1 MAEPQTPP
9 AQPATHRP
17 DDASS
22 ATANNEPKMQ
32 PIHEIMER
40 LQRGLSDIRDVDK
53 GLAQTVDNLLQQGA
67 DPLRVNQRSFQHE
80 VAYALQDVE
89 RSRVGTISMSPE
101 ARAEATMLAGSAAGL
116 ENDRMLALMR
126 ATPGIDD
133 RVVVRDIRRTAAEIG
148 QQADQSTA
156 PIRSQIDVLENRVRL
171 AQRPAEA
178 GPEPAAQ
185 SAGPRSA
192 TPSET
197 RPQDRQTPGE
207 RADDSAREQAQQA
220 RAGGRQQLFRPGAL
234 DVVLR
239 GMRPGD
245 QGNGAPWD
253 PNPTPLG
260 PRLSAFQEKMVA
272 GRDEIAIRD
281 VEKSG
286 RAALDALKGFRTGE
300 GAIVMNRIQQAAR
313 SEPGGMAGVLAEMRE
328 GGRFSDLRQQFNNAL
343 ADEKGVTQAYD
354 KAANAL
360 ARYGQDRVGIEQ
372 VIARRPDA
380 ANLSARFEQ
389 MDAQIGEAAA
399 GTPSRRDGKN
409 MVEDLARQ
417 AAELIQ
423 RAVDTVKS
431 VFNRSPSAET
441 GSRAAPS
448 PSMGP

>member
-1 MAEPQTPP
+1 
-9 AQPATHRP
+9 
-17 DDASS
+17 
-22 ATANNEPKMQ
+22 
-32 PIHEIMER
+32 
-40 LQRGLSDIRDVDK
+40 
-53 GLAQTVDNLLQQGA
+53 
-67 DPLRVNQRSFQHE
+67 
-80 VAYALQDVE
+80 
-89 RSRVGTISMSPE
+89 
-101 ARAEATMLAGSAAGL
+101 
-116 ENDRMLALMR
+116 
-126 ATPGIDD
+126 
-133 RVVVRDIRRTAAEIG
+133 
-148 QQADQSTA
+148 
-156 PIRSQIDVLENRVRL
+156 LENRVRL
-171 AQRPAEA
+171 AQRQAEA
-178 GPEPAAQ
+178 EPEPAGQ
-185 SAGPRSA
+185 SAGPPSA
-192 TPSET
+192 APPEPP
-197 RPQDRQTPGE
+197 PQSRQTPGE
-207 RADDSAREQAQQA
+207 RPDDSAREQAQQA

-234 DVVLR
+234 DVILR

-272 GRDEIAIRD
+272 GRDEIAIRN
-281 VEKSG
+281 VEKTG
-286 RAALDALKGFRTGE
+286 RAALDALVGFRTGE
-300 GAIVMNRIQQAAR
+300 GAVVMNRIQQAAR
-313 SEPGGMAGVLAEMRE
+313 SEAGGMAGVLAEMRE

-354 KAANAL
+354 KAASAL

-380 ANLSARFEQ
+380 ANLSAKFEQ

-423 RAVDTVKS
+423 RAVDAVKS
-431 VFNRSPSAET
+431 VFNLSPSAEA

>member
-1 MAEPQTPP
+1 
-9 AQPATHRP
+9 
-17 DDASS
+17 
-22 ATANNEPKMQ
+22 
-32 PIHEIMER
+32 
-40 LQRGLSDIRDVDK
+40 
-53 GLAQTVDNLLQQGA
+53 
-67 DPLRVNQRSFQHE
+67 
-80 VAYALQDVE
+80 
-89 RSRVGTISMSPE
+89 
-101 ARAEATMLAGSAAGL
+101 
-116 ENDRMLALMR
+116 MLALMR
-126 ATPGIDD
+126 ATPGIED
-133 RVVVRDIRRTAAEIG
+133 RAVIRDIRRAAAEIG

-178 GPEPAAQ
+178 GPESATQ

-192 TPSET
+192 APPEPP
-197 RPQDRQTPGE
+197 PQGRQTPGE

-220 RAGGRQQLFRPGAL
+220 RVGGRQQLFRPGAL

-245 QGNGAPWD
+245 QGSGAPWD
-253 PNPTPLG
+253 PSPTPLG
-260 PRLSAFQEKMVA
+260 PRLSAFQEKMMA

-286 RAALDALKGFRTGE
+286 RAALDALEGFRTGE
-300 GAIVMNRIQQAAR
+300 GAVVMNRIQQAAR

-354 KAANAL
+354 KAASAL

-380 ANLSARFEQ
+380 ANLSAKFEQ

-431 VFNRSPSAET
+431 VFNRSPSAEA

>member
-9 AQPATHRP
+9 AQPATP
-17 DDASS
+17 KSDDVSS
-22 ATANNEPKMQ
+22 TAENNEPKKQ

-40 LQRGLSDIRDVDK
+40 LQRGLSDIKDVDQ
-53 GLAQTVDNLLQQGA
+53 GLAQTVDNLLRQGA
-67 DPLRVNQRSFQHE
+67 DRLRVNQRSFQHE

-101 ARAEATMLAGSAAGL
+101 ARAEATRLAGSATGL

-133 RVVVRDIRRTAAEIG
+133 RAVIRDIRRAATEIG

-178 GPEPAAQ
+178 GPEPASQ
-185 SAGPRSA
+185 SAGSRSA
-192 TPSET
+192 ASAEPP
-197 RPQDRQTPGE
+197 PQARQTPDE

-220 RAGGRQQLFRPGAL
+220 RAGGRQRLFRPGAL

-281 VEKSG
+281 IEKSG
-286 RAALDALKGFRTGE
+286 RAALDALEGFRTGE
-300 GAIVMNRIQQAAR
+300 GAVVMNRIQQAAR

-328 GGRFSDLRQQFNNAL
+328 GGRFRDLRQQFNNAL

-360 ARYGQDRVGIEQ
+360 ARYGRDRVGIEQ

-380 ANLSARFEQ
+380 ANLSAKFEQ

-431 VFNRSPSAET
+431 VFNRSPSAEA

>member
-1 MAEPQTPP
+1 
-9 AQPATHRP
+9 
-17 DDASS
+17 
-22 ATANNEPKMQ
+22 
-32 PIHEIMER
+32 
-40 LQRGLSDIRDVDK
+40 
-53 GLAQTVDNLLQQGA
+53 
-67 DPLRVNQRSFQHE
+67 
-80 VAYALQDVE
+80 
-89 RSRVGTISMSPE
+89 
-101 ARAEATMLAGSAAGL
+101 
-116 ENDRMLALMR
+116 
-126 ATPGIDD
+126 
-133 RVVVRDIRRTAAEIG
+133 
-148 QQADQSTA
+148 
-156 PIRSQIDVLENRVRL
+156 
-171 AQRPAEA
+171 
-178 GPEPAAQ
+178 
-185 SAGPRSA
+185 
-192 TPSET
+192 
-197 RPQDRQTPGE
+197 
-207 RADDSAREQAQQA
+207 
-220 RAGGRQQLFRPGAL
+220 
-234 DVVLR
+234 
-239 GMRPGD
+239 MRPGD

-286 RAALDALKGFRTGE
+286 RAALDALEGFRTGE
-300 GAIVMNRIQQAAR
+300 GAVVMNRIQQAAR

-354 KAANAL
+354 KAASAL

-380 ANLSARFEQ
+380 ANLSAKFEQ

-431 VFNRSPSAET
+431 VFNRSPSAEA

>member
-9 AQPATHRP
+9 AQPATPKP

-22 ATANNEPKMQ
+22 AAENNEPKKQ

-53 GLAQTVDNLLQQGA
+53 GLAQTVDNLLRQGA

-101 ARAEATMLAGSAAGL
+101 ARAEATRLAGSAAGL

-126 ATPGIDD
+126 ATPGIED
-133 RVVVRDIRRTAAEIG
+133 RAVVRDIRRAAAEIG

-192 TPSET
+192 APSEPP
-197 RPQDRQTPGE
+197 PQGRQTPGE

-260 PRLSAFQEKMVA
+260 PPAQRLSGENG
-272 GRDEIAIRD
+272 GRPRRDRHPRRREIRP
-281 VEKSG
+281 
-286 RAALDALKGFRTGE
+286 R
-300 GAIVMNRIQQAAR
+300 R
-313 SEPGGMAGVLAEMRE
+313 SRRPGGLPR
-328 GGRFSDLRQQFNNAL
+328 R
-343 ADEKGVTQAYD
+343 
-354 KAANAL
+354 
-360 ARYGQDRVGIEQ
+360 ARV
-372 VIARRPDA
+372 
-380 ANLSARFEQ
+380 
-389 MDAQIGEAAA
+389 
-399 GTPSRRDGKN
+399 PS
-409 MVEDLARQ
+409 
-417 AAELIQ
+417 
-423 RAVDTVKS
+423 
-431 VFNRSPSAET
+431 
-441 GSRAAPS
+441 
-448 PSMGP
+448 

>member
-9 AQPATHRP
+9 AQPATPRP

-22 ATANNEPKMQ
+22 ATANTEPKTQ

-101 ARAEATMLAGSAAGL
+101 ARTEATRLAGSAAGL

-126 ATPGIDD
+126 ATPGIED
-133 RVVVRDIRRTAAEIG
+133 RAVIRDIRRAATEIG
-148 QQADQSTA
+148 RQADQSTA

-286 RAALDALKGFRTGE
+286 RAALDALEGFRTGE
-300 GAIVMNRIQQAAR
+300 GAVVMNRIQQAAR
-313 SEPGGMAGVLAEMRE
+313 SEPGGMAGVLAEMRD

-354 KAANAL
+354 KAASAL

-431 VFNRSPSAET
+431 VFNRSPSAEA

>member
-9 AQPATHRP
+9 AQPATPKH

-22 ATANNEPKMQ
+22 AAANIEPKMQ

-40 LQRGLSDIRDVDK
+40 LQRGLSDIRDVDQ
-53 GLAQTVDNLLQQGA
+53 GLAQTVDNLLRQGA

-101 ARAEATMLAGSAAGL
+101 ARAEATRLAGSAAGL

-126 ATPGIDD
+126 STPGIED
-133 RVVVRDIRRTAAEIG
+133 RAVIRDIRRTAAEIG

-171 AQRPAEA
+171 AQRTAEA
-178 GPEPAAQ
+178 GPEPAVQ
-185 SAGPRSA
+185 SAGTRSA
-192 TPSET
+192 APSEPP
-197 RPQDRQTPGE
+197 PQGRQAPGE

-220 RAGGRQQLFRPGAL
+220 RTGGQQQLFRPGAL

-253 PNPTPLG
+253 PKPTPLG
-260 PRLSAFQEKMVA
+260 QRLSAFQEKMLA

-286 RAALDALKGFRTGE
+286 RVALDALEGFRTGE
-300 GAIVMNRIQQAAR
+300 GAVVMNRIQQAAR
-313 SEPGGMAGVLAEMRE
+313 SEPGGMAGVLVEMRD

-354 KAANAL
+354 KAASAL

-380 ANLSARFEQ
+380 ANLSAKFEQ

-399 GTPSRRDGKN
+399 GTPSRRDGKS
-409 MVEDLARQ
+409 MVEDLAKQ

-423 RAVDTVKS
+423 RAVDAVKS
-431 VFNRSPSAET
+431 VFNHPPSAEA

>member
-9 AQPATHRP
+9 AQPATPKP

-22 ATANNEPKMQ
+22 AAANNEPKMQ

-53 GLAQTVDNLLQQGA
+53 GLAQTVDNLLRQGA

-101 ARAEATMLAGSAAGL
+101 ARTEATRLAGSAAGL

-126 ATPGIDD
+126 ATPGIED
-133 RVVVRDIRRTAAEIG
+133 RAVIRDIRRAAAEIG
-148 QQADQSTA
+148 RQADQSTA

-192 TPSET
+192 APSEPP
-197 RPQDRQTPGE
+197 PQGRQTPGE

-286 RAALDALKGFRTGE
+286 RAALDALEGFRTGE
-300 GAIVMNRIQQAAR
+300 GAVVMNRIQQAR
-313 SEPGGMAGVLAEMRE
+313 PIRT
-328 GGRFSDLRQQFNNAL
+328 GRH
-343 ADEKGVTQAYD
+343 G
-354 KAANAL
+354 
-360 ARYGQDRVGIEQ
+360 
-372 VIARRPDA
+372 RRPRG
-380 ANLSARFEQ
+380 NARGRPLQ
-389 MDAQIGEAAA
+389 RPPPAVQ
-399 GTPSRRDGKN
+399 
-409 MVEDLARQ
+409 
-417 AAELIQ
+417 Q
-423 RAVDTVKS
+423 RA
-431 VFNRSPSAET
+431 
-441 GSRAAPS
+441 G
-448 PSMGP
+448 G

>member
-9 AQPATHRP
+9 AQPATPKP

-22 ATANNEPKMQ
+22 AAANNEPKMQ
-32 PIHEIMER
+32 SIHEIMER
-40 LQRGLSDIRDVDK
+40 LQRGLSDISDVDK
-53 GLAQTVDNLLQQGA
+53 GLAQAVDNLLRQGA

-89 RSRVGTISMSPE
+89 RSRVGMISMSPE
-101 ARAEATMLAGSAAGL
+101 ARAEATRLAGSAAGL
-116 ENDRMLALMR
+116 ENDHMLALLR

-133 RVVVRDIRRTAAEIG
+133 RAVIRDIRRAAAEIG

-156 PIRSQIDVLENRVRL
+156 PIRSQVDVLENRVRL

-178 GPEPAAQ
+178 RPEPASQ
-185 SAGPRSA
+185 SAGSRSA
-192 TPSET
+192 ASAELP
-197 RPQDRQTPGE
+197 PQARQTPGE

-281 VEKSG
+281 IEKSG
-286 RAALDALKGFRTGE
+286 RAALDALEGFRTGE
-300 GAIVMNRIQQAAR
+300 GAVVMNRIQQAAR
-313 SEPGGMAGVLAEMRE
+313 SEPGGMAGVLAEMRD

-354 KAANAL
+354 KAASAL

-431 VFNRSPSAET
+431 VFNRSPSAEA